1 MDRRTLLKL
10 AAPAGALAMGLGEPA
25 FADGPPDFDGVKRE
39 LAKFRALPGTP
50 SYVIDLDGPMRFRAA
65 YQQDMRMFAA
75 SATKTF
81 ILATYLQRVEAGL
94 LSEEERLGIDN
105 THRALGSPYFLDLTG
120 EIHAQQVLEAMISHS
135 DNTATDVALAH
146 VGVDKVRAFIA
157 EAGLQVTQIPDSTR
171 IMASYFA
178 GAPYGVDEGW
188 KGMKRLRQ
196 GHLFGKPRS
205 PLNQKSTMAST
216 AAELASYYS
225 RAMHGDFFNSPDTLT
240 EFKRILATSDLV
252 LQIAPPDTPIYGK
265 SGNATWNDFSTRCL
279 AGQMI
284 PAEKT
289 AVTFAFILNWKG
301 EEVISVAEAM
311 FDIMRAIMAR
321 IKKQVT

>member
-1 MDRRTLLKL
+1 MDRRSLLKL
-10 AAPAGALAMGLGEPA
+10 AAPAGAAALTLGDSALAST
-25 FADGPPDFDGVKRE
+25 PPTFDRVERQ

-50 SYVIDLDGPMRFRAA
+50 SYVIDIDGPVKYRAT
-65 YQQDMRMFAA
+65 YQQDIRMFAA

-81 ILATYLQRVEAGL
+81 ILATYLQKVEAGL
-94 LSEEERLGIDN
+94 LSEEEKLRIDN
-105 THRALGSPYFLDLTG
+105 GIRSLGSPVFIDLSG
-120 EIHAQQVLEAMISHS
+120 ETHARHVLEAMISHS
-135 DNTATDVALAH
+135 DNTATDAALSR
-146 VGVDKVRAFIA
+146 VGPDKVRAFIA

-188 KGMKRLRQ
+188 KGMKQLRK

-205 PLNQKSTMAST
+205 ALNRKSTMAST
-216 AAELASYYS
+216 AGELASYYR
-225 RAMHGDFFNSPDTLT
+225 RAMRGDFFQSSATLA
-240 EFKRILATSDLV
+240 EFKRILATSDLI

-265 SGNATWNDFSTRCL
+265 SGNASWLEFSTRCL

-289 AVTFAFILNWKG
+289 SVTFAFVLNWERG
-301 EEVISVAEAM
+301 DVDGVVATM
-311 FDIMRAIMAR
+311 FDIMRAIMAE